1 MGLTFLVMS
10 LNPAKNGSM
19 GSGFKALVSCKDCRV
34 RKVLGSNF
42 VSDTGYLEKKR
53 HLVDVSQFSVASKC
67 LNSKLR
73 DIRADFFSINLTY

>member
-1 MGLTFLVMS
+1 MGLTFLVLS

-42 VSDTGYLEKKR
+42 VSDTGYLEKKG
-53 HLVDVSQFSVASKC
+53 
-67 LNSKLR
+67 
-73 DIRADFFSINLTY
+73 I